1 MSFISNVFVIES
13 ILEKG
18 DEYRN
23 SKYVSRFVY
32 ILKESI
38 PKIPIK
44 VAGSQGVGGGKK
56 QTSDFFNINNLSILD
71 ERYEAIF
78 N

>member
-44 VAGSQGVGGGKK
+44 VAGSQGGRGRKKANVG
-56 QTSDFFNINNLSILD
+56 FFQH
-71 ERYEAIF
+71 
-78 N
+78 